1 VSIKA
6 SLETLARTMSI
17 GLLALAVVSLG
28 ETTITEAKATTQQPV
43 IETETKVSDLLTP
56 TRKQLEKADRVSR
69 SRNFDPRKTKAPK
82 EVGARG
88 VWVKYIL
95 KEAGFE
101 GTHLKQAWAI
111 VMKESTGRPTAYN
124 GNEATGDKS
133 YGIFQINMI
142 DNLGVDRRAKFKLSS
157 NKELFNPLKNAKIAY
172 HMSNGGKN
180 WSAWNIDSTGY
191 NGGSDRAKYLEWLAQ
206 YPKG

>member
-1 VSIKA
+1 MLSKA

-17 GLLALAVVSLG
+17 GLLTLAVVSLG
-28 ETTITEAKATTQQPV
+28 EVKISQANATTQEPV
-43 IETETKVSDLLTP
+43 IQPTAIEETLTP
-56 TRKQLEKADRVSR
+56 TRKQLDRADRVSR
-69 SRNFDPRKTKAPK
+69 SRTMRPSKVPAPK
-82 EVGARG
+82 QVEARG
-88 VWVKYIL
+88 RWVKSLLY
-95 KEAGFE
+95 EAGFR

-124 GNEATGDKS
+124 GNESTGDKS

-142 DNLGVDRRAKFKLSS
+142 GTLGVDRRAKFNLSS
-157 NKELFNPLKNAKIAY
+157 NTELFNPLKNAKIAY